1 MIKFKIHIIII
12 FLSLCLIYS
21 CTKVRESAGVT
32 RKSPDEFQVI
42 ENPPLVIPPNF
53 SLVSP
58 GQLQEKT
65 IDDIETNLAEE
76 ILFGLREKNSPLENQ
91 LSTMNQILLK
101 TDAINVSDT
110 IRDEIDENFSK
121 EIKKEN
127 FFQNEWENEIEVLN
141 AVEESKRIRE
151 KIFNNESIV
160 DDDIP
165 IKKEKVKN
173 KKKKR
178 FIFF

>member
-1 MIKFKIHIIII
+1 MIKFKIHIIIV

-21 CTKVRESAGVT
+21 CTKVRESAGVS

-76 ILFGLREKNSPLENQ
+76 ILFGLGEKNSPLENQ

-101 TDAINVSDT
+101 TDAMNVSNT
-110 IRDEIDENFSK
+110 IRDEIDENFSN

-165 IKKEKVKN
+165 IRKEKVKN

>member
-1 MIKFKIHIIII
+1 MIKFKIHIIIL
-12 FLSLCLIYS
+12 FLSLCLINS
-21 CTKVRESAGVT
+21 CSKVRESAGVG

-42 ENPPLVIPPNF
+42 ENPPLVIPPDF
-53 SLVSP
+53 SLVPP

-65 IDDIETNLAEE
+65 IDNTEANLAEE
-76 ILFGLREKNSPLENQ
+76 ILFGLDEKNSPSENQ
-91 LSTMNQILLK
+91 LSTMNQILSK
-101 TDAINVSDT
+101 TDAINVSDS
-110 IRDEIDENFSK
+110 IRDEIDENFSN
-121 EIKKEN
+121 ETKKEN
-127 FFQNEWENEIEVLN
+127 FFQNVWENEIEVLN